1 MSHDDFAV
9 EPVPGLPAT
18 PPKGEQVLWQGRPDT
33 WALARESMGLYWIAG
48 YFAVMAVWRV
58 VSASGEVAFPQV
70 LLTGLPLVI
79 LGLAACAIVLGLA
92 RVMARA
98 TVYTITTARVAMRIG
113 AALTV
118 TFNIPF
124 KRVATA
130 NLDLKPS
137 GTGTIALQTLGDTR
151 ISYLV
156 CWPHVRP
163 WHMKKTQPALRCIP
177 DAARVARILAEAAE
191 TRISQPEIS
200 RDVQLAHATSSVAAE

>member
-18 PPKGEQVLWQGRPDT
+18 PPKGEQVLWQGRPET
-33 WALARESMGLYWIAG
+33 WALARESMGLTWIAG
-48 YFAVMAVWRV
+48 YFAIMTVWRIV
-58 VSASGEVAFPQV
+58 TAAAQMSLPQA
-70 LLTGLPLVI
+70 LLTGLPL
-79 LGLAACAIVLGLA
+79 IVLGLIA
-92 RVMARA
+92 CGIVLAIAWAMARA
-98 TVYTITTARVAMRIG
+98 TMYTITTARVAMRIG

-124 KRVATA
+124 KMIATA

-163 WHMKKTQPALRCIP
+163 WYMTKTQPALRCIP
-177 DAARVARILAEAAE
+177 DAARVARILADAAE
-191 TRISQPEIS
+191 TRVSQPEIS
-200 RDVQLAHATSSVAAE
+200 RTSQVAHPSSVAAE